1 MGNISN
7 ISNNYD
13 QNRYVAE
20 TAKTQRTDPLQ
31 GQSVE
36 GKSEIRL
43 KDKVSLSKTSKD
55 MQFAEEAVKSAPDI
69 RPEKVNPIKQK
80 IAEGKYKV
88 DAEGIAERMIGI
100 EIDKLV

>member
-1 MGNISN
+1 MSNISN

-13 QNRYVAE
+13 QNRYVTE

-43 KDKVSLSKTSKD
+43 KDKVSLSKTSKE

-80 IAEGKYKV
+80 LAEGTYKV
-88 DAEGIAERMIGI
+88 DAEGIAERMLGS
-100 EIDKLV
+100 DSNKLA